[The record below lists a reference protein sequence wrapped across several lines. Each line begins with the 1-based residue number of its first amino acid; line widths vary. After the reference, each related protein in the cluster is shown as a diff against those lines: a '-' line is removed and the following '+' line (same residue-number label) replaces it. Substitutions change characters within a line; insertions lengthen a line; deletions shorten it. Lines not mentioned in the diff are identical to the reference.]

1 MHQKWQLFH
10 TLTYYPIKNK
20 LCHQFSNTFYQERGG
35 TRLILILDLRC
46 ASAVTDDFSPMR
58 TKKASRSC
66 WYWSR
71 LFSWDDDYTGIRVIM
86 PQERWRRT
94 LYIRR
99 AEHSWTMRR
108 GEVRNNAETG
118 KSISSSSVWWIIT
131 ELSHKLQCTYLW
143 WQLAVS
149 QCSYPAYQE

>member
-10 TLTYYPIKNK
+10 TLTYYPIKNT

-35 TRLILILDLRC
+35 TRLILILDLCC
-46 ASAVTDDFSPMR
+46 ASAVSDDVFS
-58 TKKASRSC
+58 
-66 WYWSR
+66 
-71 LFSWDDDYTGIRVIM
+71 DDNKESLSIVLILVQIIQLRWWLYRHQGHYA
-86 PQERWRRT
+86 QERWRRT

-143 WQLAVS
+143 WQVAVS